1 MAQVTYGWNPFQERV
16 DCRVPAEVIKPSG
29 VGTRMEFV
37 PRAAPFYA
45 NKFKLY
51 RQGSN
56 QPLVLGVDYVFAHP
70 FDNFIH
76 QFNRNV
82 YGSVVLLKPVEAPL
96 LVDYDT
102 IGGPFVLDQIAFVQ
116 LVANIINSPRQADWS
131 TLTNVPKEFPALPH
145 PHPAAQTYDYLQ
157 MLDYLK
163 NLVLAVTTSGGS
175 QVTLRTL
182 LEEHLAKDLTEA
194 HVADKGMVGLDL
206 VPNMAKA
213 TIEDLAGSSDNRSIT
228 VATLKEALRL
238 FQAGQLDLN

>member
-16 DCRVPAEVIKPSG
+16 DCRVLGEVIKPSG
-29 VGTRMEFV
+29 AGTRMEFV

-56 QPLVLGVDYVFAHP
+56 QPLVLGVDYVLAHS
-70 FDNFIH
+70 FDKFIH
-76 QFNRNV
+76 EFQRNV
-82 YGSVVLLKPVEAPL
+82 YGSVVLLKPVEAVL

-131 TLTNVPKEFPALPH
+131 SLTDVPKEFPAIPH
-145 PHPAAQTYDYLQ
+145 PHPAAQVFDFLQ

-163 NLVLAVTTSGGS
+163 NLVLAVTTSGGN

-182 LEEHLAKDLTEA
+182 LEEHLAKDLIEA
-194 HVADKGMVGLDL
+194 HPADKGMLGLDL
-206 VPNMAKA
+206 VENMSKA
-213 TIEDLAGSSDNRSIT
+213 TFEDLQGSSDNSAIT
-228 VATLKEALRL
+228 VATLKQALRL
-238 FQAGQLDLN
+238 FQSGDLDLN